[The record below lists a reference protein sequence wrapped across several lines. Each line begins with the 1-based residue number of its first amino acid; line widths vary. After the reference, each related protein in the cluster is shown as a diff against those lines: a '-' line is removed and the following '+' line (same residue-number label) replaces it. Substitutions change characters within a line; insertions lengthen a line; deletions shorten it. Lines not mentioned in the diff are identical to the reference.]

1 MFLVKQVKLTIF
13 LVRKKNPTNFAFIH
27 HDFYGFDKDKEP

>member
-13 LVRKKNPTNFAFIH
+13 LVRKNNSTNFAFSH
-27 HDFYGFDKDKEP
+27 HEFYGFDKDKEP